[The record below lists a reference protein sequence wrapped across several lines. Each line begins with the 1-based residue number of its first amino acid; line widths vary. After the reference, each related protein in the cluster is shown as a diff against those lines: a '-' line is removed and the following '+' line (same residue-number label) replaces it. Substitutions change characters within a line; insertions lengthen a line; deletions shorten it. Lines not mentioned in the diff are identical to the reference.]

1 MKHLHMLLAAMSV
14 ALFTFRFALLM
25 TNPETLKKKWLKI
38 TPHVI
43 DTLLFTVGIIMIVKL
58 SLYPGQVDWMS
69 EKLLAVVAYIF
80 TGFYTLKFA
89 RNKTMRLIGF
99 FGAIGWVCLI
109 AHIAMSKQTFLL
121 S

>member
-1 MKHLHMLLAAMSV
+1 MLLAAISV

-25 TNPETLKKKWLKI
+25 TNPEKLKQKWLKI
-38 TPHVI
+38 TPHII
-43 DTLLFTVGIIMIVKL
+43 DTLLFVIGIVMMVKL

-80 TGFYTLKFA
+80 TGFYTLKYA
-89 RNKTMRLIGF
+89 RNNTMRVIGF
-99 FGAIGWVCLI
+99 LGAIGWVCLV